1 MRSSLLMV
9 YKFEYELNPE
19 VDVQMKLLTRL
30 FVSPSTNAMLS
41 GWLMRSLIALTA
53 GASELE
59 GIKRSEETDT

>member
-9 YKFEYELNPE
+9 CKFNYELNPE
-19 VDVQMKLLTRL
+19 VDVQIKLLTRL

-41 GWLMRSLIALTA
+41 EWLMRSLISFNA

-59 GIKRSEETDT
+59 EIKR

>member
-9 YKFEYELNPE
+9 CKFEYELNSE
-19 VDVQMKLLTRL
+19 VDVQIKLLTRL
-30 FVSPSTNAMLS
+30 FVSPSTNAMSS

-59 GIKRSEETDT
+59 GIKRLEETDT